1 MPEQP
6 HPSLEDTKHLLTS
19 IFQHYPDVVNVPQ
32 LCEMLGGISSKSAYK
47 LLQANRIPH
56 FKIGRA
62 YKIPKI
68 QVIAYLQSLMHSQQL
83 HHENNFNTLTRLTTV
98 FTMI

>member
-1 MPEQP
+1 MFE
-6 HPSLEDTKHLLTS
+6 
-19 IFQHYPDVVNVPQ
+19 HYPDIVNVPQ
-32 LCEMLGGISSKSAYK
+32 LCEMLGEISSRSAYK

-68 QVIAYLQSLMHSQQL
+68 EVIAYLQSLMHSQQL
-83 HHENNFNTLTRLTTV
+83 DSANNFNALTH
-98 FTMI
+98 